1 MAQILVR
8 NIDDDA
14 FDRLKKRAKAN
25 GRSITAEIKIIL
37 DEAIKYKTDMPKID
51 LDTARKMADDIRKRH
66 KGRKFSDSAK
76 LIREDRD
83 R

>member
-8 NIDDDA
+8 NIDDA
-14 FDRLKKRAKAN
+14 AIERLKKKAKKE
-25 GRSITAEIKIIL
+25 GRSLESEVRIL
-37 DEAIKYKTDMPKID
+37 IEQGPKID
-51 LDTARKMADDIRKRH
+51 LDTARKIAEQIAKKH
-66 KGRKFSDSAK
+66 KGKIISDSAA